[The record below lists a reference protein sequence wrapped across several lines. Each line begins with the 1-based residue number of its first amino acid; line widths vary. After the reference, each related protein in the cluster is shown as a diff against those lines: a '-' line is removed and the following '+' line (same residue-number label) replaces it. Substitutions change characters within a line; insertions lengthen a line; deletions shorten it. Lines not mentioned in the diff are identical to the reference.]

1 MKNILN
7 KILDQPAFRDLVK
20 MEKIFNEV
28 KTCFKGNTIFSVEE
42 IEYEE
47 KPRKIWDLLSIPLK
61 YLTHLEK
68 LTFDC
73 KKQIKIDSSPSEYV
87 SITVIRCI
95 PFYSELKII
104 QLECIL
110 TNNDSRYNKWKFLQ
124 NINE

>member
-1 MKNILN
+1 
-7 KILDQPAFRDLVK
+7 

-110 TNNDSRYNKWKFLQ
+110 TNNDSRYNK
-124 NINE
+124 